1 MSLLFSSN
9 KTASRNLGSHKS
21 ITSDI
26 DVELAAYKARVQAD
40 GGIIIDEGA
49 TKAAI
54 QKLIDKG
61 VYGFAKVYVGGSFGV
76 KKDVNGNLIK
86 LYSIDGLDMT
96 LFSIGGGK
104 PVNHVSGEIVFTN
117 ENKTSTTQTDGT
129 VFATELTQA
138 PKGKGLVFG
147 ISGSSIKNAAGSYE
161 AGVSGFT
168 LLDKQVNSSPLWF
181 VTMPTGGGAIV
192 CHKQVGI
199 PDQNSVA
206 NTSRV
211 QTNLS
216 TTGTRYTFF
225 SDYSNNQLKGYRDG
239 TNFAQ
244 SSDPKGLSD
253 LNGFYGYITL
263 GGYIKKT
270 TVTES
275 FLSNIKVKEFFV
287 FDDLPES
294 RLYIA

>member
-1 MSLLFSSN
+1 MSLVLSSN
-9 KTASRNLGSHKS
+9 KTATRNLGSYKS
-21 ITSDI
+21 IVSNATD
-26 DVELAAYKARVQAD
+26 ELAAYKARVVAD
-40 GGIIIDEGA
+40 GGTIIDEAA

-76 KKDVNGNLIK
+76 KKDANGNLIK

-96 LFSIGGGK
+96 LFSIGSGK

-225 SDYSNNQLKGYRDG
+225 SDYVNSQLKGYRDG
-239 TNFAQ
+239 TLVTFPTA
-244 SSDPKGLSD
+244 SPALAD
-253 LNGFYGYITL
+253 LTGFYGYITL